1 MNTKG
6 TGFTAEKVDL
16 LQNKIREIYLGDSR
30 PWVIGYSGGKDSSCV
45 LQLTWYALQELPKD
59 KRIKPIYVISSDT
72 LVETPAVVN
81 QIDESLKLI
90 QEKAIEQSMPITVHK
105 VIPEIHDTF
114 WVNMIGRGL
123 PAPYTNFRW
132 CTDRMK
138 IAPTTSF
145 IKRKIAEYGEV
156 TILLGSR
163 RSESSSRGLVM
174 SNRKDKG
181 EYLSWHSDIANALVF
196 TPIEEWAT
204 NDVWEY
210 LMAVPNPWSG
220 RNDAIV
226 TMYRNAQSGECP
238 LVIDKTTPSC
248 GGGRFGCWTCTV
260 VQKDRSMEAMIENG
274 DAWMQPM
281 LDLRDWL
288 TETQIPENKP
298 KIRDHRRR
306 NGRVEFFDAGGDKR
320 LIWGPYRLE
329 FRKEILRKLLK
340 AQVQVRKN
348 GPDSKVDLIRLE
360 ELHKI
365 RQLWLHEEGDWEDEL
380 PRIHKEETGETID
393 WLVDDHAG
401 VGGIEKI
408 LLQEAAKKAGL
419 PPGLMRELL
428 DVERNH
434 AGMSRRSGIYDK
446 LDSVFGKDWENLAET
461 LAKTENQPGVEE

>member
-1 MNTKG
+1 MNEERI
-6 TGFTAEKVDL
+6 TGERIQAL
-16 LQNKIREIYLGDSR
+16 LQKIREVYLSDGR

-45 LQLTWYALQELPKD
+45 LQLTWYALRGLPEEQ
-59 KRIKPIYVISSDT
+59 RTKPIYVITSDT

-81 QIDESLKLI
+81 QLVETLKQI
-90 QEKAIEQSMPITVHK
+90 GDKATAEKMPISVHK
-105 VIPEIHDTF
+105 VIPAIRDTF

-138 IAPTTSF
+138 IAPTTTF
-145 IKRKIAEYGEV
+145 IKSKIAEYGEV
-156 TILLGSR
+156 VILLGSR
-163 RSESSSRGLVM
+163 RSESSSRGQVM
-174 SNRKDKG
+174 ANRRDKG
-181 EYLSWHSDIANALVF
+181 AYLSWHNDIANALVF
-196 TPIEEWAT
+196 TPIEDWHT

-210 LMAVPNPWSG
+210 LMAVPSPWAG

-226 TMYRNAQSGECP
+226 TMYRNAQAGECP
-238 LVIDKTTPSC
+238 LVIDKSTPSC

-274 DAWMQPM
+274 EDWMQPM

-306 NGRVEFFDAGGDKR
+306 NGRVEYFDAGGEKR
-320 LIWGPYRLE
+320 IVWGPYKLE
-329 FRKEILRKLLK
+329 FRKEILRRLLRT
-340 AQVQVRKN
+340 QMTVRET
-348 GPDSKVDLIRLE
+348 GPDPEVHLIRPE

-365 RQLWLHEEGDWEDEL
+365 RQLWLHDEGDWEDEL
-380 PRIHKEETGETID
+380 PAIYEEETKEVMD

-401 VGGIEKI
+401 VGGVEKQ
-408 LLQEAAKKAGL
+408 LLEDVAKKSDL
-419 PPGLMRELL
+419 PANLIRELL

-434 AGMSRRSGIYDK
+434 AGMSRRSGIYDQIDK
-446 LDSVFGKDWENLAET
+446 IFNKR
-461 LAKTENQPGVEE
+461 

>member
-1 MNTKG
+1 MSEERI
-6 TGFTAEKVDL
+6 TGEKIQQ
-16 LQNKIREIYLGDSR
+16 LQEKIREVYVSDSR
-30 PWVIGYSGGKDSSCV
+30 PWVVGYSGGKDSSCV
-45 LQLTWYALQELPKD
+45 LQLVWYALRKLPAEKL
-59 KRIKPIYVISSDT
+59 KKPVYVISSDT

-81 QIDESLKLI
+81 QLDQTLKQIDMVSKREG
-90 QEKAIEQSMPITVHK
+90 MPIEVHK
-105 VIPEIHDTF
+105 VIPAIQDTF

-145 IKRKIAEYGEV
+145 IKKQIAEYGEV

-163 RSESSSRGLVM
+163 RTESSSRGQVM
-174 SNRKDKG
+174 ANRRDKG
-181 EYLSWHSDIANALVF
+181 AYLSWHNDIANALVF
-196 TPIEEWAT
+196 TPIEDWHT

-210 LMAVPNPWSG
+210 LMAVPSPWGG

-226 TMYRNAQSGECP
+226 TMYRNAQAGECP
-238 LVIDKTTPSC
+238 LVIDKSTPSC

-274 DAWMQPM
+274 EDWMQPM
-281 LDLRDWL
+281 LDMRDWL

-320 LIWGPYRLE
+320 IVWGPYKLE
-329 FRKEILRKLLK
+329 FRKEILRRLLRTQKL
-340 AQVQVRKN
+340 VRES
-348 GPDSKVDLIRLE
+348 GPDPSVWLIQPS

-365 RQLWLHEEGDWEDEL
+365 RQLWLHDEGDWEDEL
-380 PRIHKEETGETID
+380 PKIFEEETGETLD
-393 WLVDDHAG
+393 WFLDDHAG
-401 VGGIEKI
+401 VGGVEKQI
-408 LLQEAAKKAGL
+408 LEDIASEWHL
-419 PPGLMRELL
+419 PADLLRELL
-428 DVERNH
+428 DVERSH

-446 LDSVFGKDWENLAET
+446 IDSVFNKDWRSRDEVLSHV
-461 LAKTENQPGVEE
+461 ENQPGIDP